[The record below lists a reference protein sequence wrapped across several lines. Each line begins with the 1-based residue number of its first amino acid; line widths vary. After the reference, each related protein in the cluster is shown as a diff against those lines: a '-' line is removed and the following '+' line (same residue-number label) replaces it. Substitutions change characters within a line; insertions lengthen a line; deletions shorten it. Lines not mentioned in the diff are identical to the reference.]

1 MDRVNNSSWCC
12 NEIENYLE
20 ELKLELAE
28 YKESNGDNSF
38 NGEIKIFAPYGL
50 NDIFTRTIRPI
61 KHIGNSETIYNKKVE
76 SWQKR
81 FSNLNIIEW

>member
-28 YKESNGDNSF
+28 YKESNEDNSF
-38 NGEIKIFAPYGL
+38 NGEIKIL
-50 NDIFTRTIRPI
+50 EKII
-61 KHIGNSETIYNKKVE
+61 KKLETVFYEKE
-76 SWQKR
+76 
-81 FSNLNIIEW
+81 